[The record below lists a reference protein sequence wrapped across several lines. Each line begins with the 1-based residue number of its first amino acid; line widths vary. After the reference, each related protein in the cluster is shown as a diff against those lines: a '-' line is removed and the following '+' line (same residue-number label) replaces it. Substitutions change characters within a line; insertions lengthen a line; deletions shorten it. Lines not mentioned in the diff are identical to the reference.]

1 MMHVISD
8 CVYFELAVKKIIS
21 NESEMK
27 VWCEKLII
35 IDMRYLSSPEEALKR
50 VMTFSELFGSH
61 FFVMVG
67 DLSKISSESY
77 DNNFIIDARL
87 GMAEFVHQ
95 LRSLTQRKI
104 TLGQCT
110 SWLTGLIHHKD
121 NSQGITLT
129 NMEKKIRALVFKNL
143 SVANMASRLMLS
155 NKTIYSHLN
164 NMKNKYKAHSL
175 NFLYL
180 KIQNGESPQCSRVQ
194 NEFDNAE

>member
-1 MMHVISD
+1 MHVISD

-155 NKTIYSHLN
+155 NKTIYSHLD

>member
-1 MMHVISD
+1 
-8 CVYFELAVKKIIS
+8 
-21 NESEMK
+21 MK
-27 VWCEKLII
+27 GWCEKLII

-77 DNNFIIDARL
+77 DNNFLIDARL

-110 SWLTGLIHHKD
+110 TWLTGLIHHKD

-194 NEFDNAE
+194 NEFDNAG

>member
-1 MMHVISD
+1 MHVISD

-27 VWCEKLII
+27 GWCEKLII

>member
-1 MMHVISD
+1 MHVISD